1 VLIAALASA
10 ETWHGPFPTVPQPP
24 VRAVAVADS
33 LDLGDGRFIVR
44 EYLDVHN
51 DDFRLPLVVSN
62 VTADTWT
69 GHRLDA
75 AGEKWLEN
83 DEPLVI
89 PPGQARRCA
98 ERQRQVAGR
107 HVRNWRVRWIRF
119 RIETDRGEF
128 LSNFVSSPQRPSCAV
143 EEIRLQPRIDSLSAP
158 AKTQPQPSPR
168 EKPVSG
174 FGGR

>member
-1 VLIAALASA
+1 MAVLFAALASA
-10 ETWHGPFPTVPQPP
+10 ETWHGPFPSVPPPP
-24 VRAVAVADS
+24 VRAIAVADN
-33 LDLGDGRFIVR
+33 LDLGDGRFLIR

-51 DDFRLPLVVSN
+51 DDFRLHLTVNN

-69 GHRLDA
+69 GHRPDA
-75 AGEKWLEN
+75 AGENWLEN
-83 DEPLVI
+83 GEPIVI

-128 LSNFVSSPQRPSCAV
+128 LSNFVSSPQRRPCTV
-143 EEIRLQPRIDSLSAP
+143 EEIKLQPKIDSLSAP
-158 AKTQPQPSPR
+158 GASVPR
-168 EKPVSG
+168 RD
-174 FGGR
+174 F